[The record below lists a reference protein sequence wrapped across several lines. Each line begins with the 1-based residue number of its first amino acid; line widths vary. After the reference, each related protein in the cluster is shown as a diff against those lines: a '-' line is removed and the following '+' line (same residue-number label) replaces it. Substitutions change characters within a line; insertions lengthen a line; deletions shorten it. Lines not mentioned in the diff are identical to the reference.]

1 MKGIL
6 NNILMIISAGE
17 FLLGILGNGFIVLVN
32 CLDWIRSRKF
42 SLIDFIFTCLATSRI
57 FVLCM
62 MISSTGLY
70 VISEETWCNK
80 NVLINLGFFWTGS
93 SYFSIACTTCI
104 SVFYL
109 FRIANFSNFLFLWM
123 KWRLHKVLLII
134 ALGAVFS
141 LCLCLL
147 QKDMLVEILLQN
159 QVNSEKNVTLDLLM
173 IKYNLF
179 LTIMFLI
186 PFVVSLASFL
196 LLILSL
202 CGHLRHMKGADCSTE
217 AHVRALKSMIS
228 FLLLFVI
235 YYLAN
240 LVTVWANHLLG
251 SFVAKIFVNMLL
263 FFCPSGHPFLLI
275 LWNSKLKQAS
285 LYVLRKLKGYMNL
298 RKPPLPKISLKRWWS
313 SQEWRQ

>member
-1 MKGIL
+1 M
-6 NNILMIISAGE
+6 
-17 FLLGILGNGFIVLVN
+17 
-32 CLDWIRSRKF
+32 
-42 SLIDFIFTCLATSRI
+42 
-57 FVLCM
+57 
-62 MISSTGLY
+62 
-70 VISEETWCNK
+70 
-80 NVLINLGFFWTGS
+80 
-93 SYFSIACTTCI
+93 
-104 SVFYL
+104 
-109 FRIANFSNFLFLWM
+109 
-123 KWRLHKVLLII
+123 LLII

-298 RKPPLPKISLKRWWS
+298 RKPPLPKISLKR
-313 SQEWRQ
+313 